1 MVTSALDCL
10 HTMLEGLKRLFVRPP
25 EPGREWGEFTDW
37 AAAREYRFRPVAGE
51 DGGFIVEGR
60 LGALPWR
67 VEWGPSQRPYVE
79 GAELRIRA
87 ELGLKSD
94 IQALVL
100 DRLLQANVEKAMFDE
115 YVEGVQTRI
124 DQQTPPEMRW
134 LVMFPKLSGAEL
146 GALRERF
153 AAVAPGGEWLAG
165 WLNGPLTD
173 ALLAAPLTAGQPLA
187 LMLARG
193 RITLRTALPEPL
205 PQDLDAWLRLFH
217 TAVREA
223 RRMAD
228 AHTGAEGASTQP
240 SLFSPTRA
248 PD

>member
-1 MVTSALDCL
+1 
-10 HTMLEGLKRLFVRPP
+10 MLEGIKRLFSRPA
-25 EPGREWGEFTDW
+25 EPGREWAGFPEW
-37 AAAREYRFRPVAGE
+37 AATRDVRFRPVSGE

-67 VEWGPSQRPYVE
+67 LEWGPSQRPYVE

-100 DRLLQANVEKAMFDE
+100 DRLLQANVEKAVFDE

-153 AAVAPGGEWLAG
+153 AAVAPGAGWLVG
-165 WLNGPLTD
+165 WLNGPLTE

-187 LMLARG
+187 LMVAKG
-193 RITLRTALPEPL
+193 RVTLRTAMPDPQ
-205 PQDLDAWLRLFH
+205 PQDLEAWLRLFY

-228 AHTGAEGASTQP
+228 AHTASDGASTQP
-240 SLFSPTRA
+240 SLFSPTRS